1 MTGPRP
7 APVGRTSIPSWQP
20 PRSIASRSLLDAALA
35 YAAIGWAVLPVVGVS
50 AGRCGCG
57 KSCGSPGKHPISRH
71 GVHDAST
78 DAVLIREWWR
88 RSPKANVGIATGA
101 ASGLVVV
108 DLDLPRGGRE
118 SLRALVAAGREL
130 PRTLRSYTG
139 GRGLHLFYAQPS
151 GMRVANA
158 VGRLGGIGDPL
169 PGIDLRGDGG
179 YVVAPP
185 SLHVSGI
192 RYRWDRRRIV
202 PLPPWA
208 LTPARAMRPQVAE
221 RRGVSAGATPYGS
234 AALTAQLEGVRGLTP
249 GRRNDGLNRAAF
261 SLGRLVGG
269 GELPEALVYESLIAA
284 AMATGLG
291 EREAGRTIRSGL
303 TAGKAVPRRAPTF
316 GESGRVQ
323 RRMDSS
329 DQPAHRLESED

>member
-1 MTGPRP
+1 M
-7 APVGRTSIPSWQP
+7 
-20 PRSIASRSLLDAALA
+20 
-35 YAAIGWAVLPVVGVS
+35 S

-71 GVHDAST
+71 GVHDATT

-88 RSPKANVGIATGA
+88 RSPKSNVGIATGA

-118 SLRALVAAGREL
+118 SLRALLASGREL
-130 PRTLRSYTG
+130 PPTLRSYTG
-139 GRGLHLFYAQPS
+139 GRGLHLFYAKPR
-151 GMRVANA
+151 GMRVPNA
-158 VGRLGGIGDPL
+158 VGRLGDIRDPL

-185 SLHVSGI
+185 SLHVSDC
-192 RYRWDRRRIV
+192 RYGWDRRRIV

-208 LTPARAMRPQVAE
+208 LTPARAMRPKVAE
-221 RRGVSAGATPYGS
+221 RLGVSAGTSPYGS
-234 AALTAQLEGVRGLTP
+234 TALTAQLEGVRGLTP

-269 GELPEALVYESLIAA
+269 GELPEALVYEALIAA

-291 EREAGRTIRSGL
+291 QPEADRTIRSGL
-303 TAGKAVPRRAPTF
+303 TAGKAVRNLSIADC
-316 GESGRVQ
+316 RVSM
-323 RRMDSS
+323 RIGWL
-329 DQPAHRLESED
+329 AC